1 MTLQR
6 EQGMSLVEATII
18 LMVLGL
24 LTSALAPSVADYV
37 NDARQVKVKED
48 CEAIG
53 VSLARLARDVGP
65 CLKKTGTG
73 PCTKA
78 NRVDLL
84 FSDGPK
90 VAAAEV
96 TGAPFSSGDLASAL
110 NWDKDGGTNADSME
124 SQLAVNGPA
133 YLTPAD
139 TGGYAA
145 TGPHFGLGW
154 RGAYLS
160 GPIGPDPWG
169 KRYLVN
175 TAFLAAASDATTP
188 GWQTDVFCL
197 AAGPNGVY
205 ETPVAGGSGTL
216 RTGDDFTYVISGG
229 TR

>member
-1 MTLQR
+1 
-6 EQGMSLVEATII
+6 MSLVEATII

-24 LTSALAPSVADYV
+24 LTSVLSPSVADFV
-37 NDARQVKVKED
+37 NDARHVKVKED

-53 VSLARLARDVGP
+53 VSIARLARDVGP

-73 PCTKA
+73 PCMKA

-90 VAAAEV
+90 VTAAEV
-96 TGAPFSSGDLASAL
+96 AAAPFSSADLASTPF
-110 NWDKDGGTNADSME
+110 NWDKDAGANADSME
-124 SQLAVNGPA
+124 SQFATNGPG

-139 TGGYAA
+139 TGGYA
-145 TGPHFGLGW
+145 TSGPQFGLGW
-154 RGAYLS
+154 RGAYLP

-175 TAFLAAASDATTP
+175 TAFLVAAGDATTP
-188 GWQTDVFCL
+188 GWQADVFCL
-197 AAGPNGVY
+197 SAGPNGLY
-205 ETPVAGGSGTL
+205 ETPIAGGSGTV
-216 RTGDDFTYVISGG
+216 RTGDDFIYVISGS